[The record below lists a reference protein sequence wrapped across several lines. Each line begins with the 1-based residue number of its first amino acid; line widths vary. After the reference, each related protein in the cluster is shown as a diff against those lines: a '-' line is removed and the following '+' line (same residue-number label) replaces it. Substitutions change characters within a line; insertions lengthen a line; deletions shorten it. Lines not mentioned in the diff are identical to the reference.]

1 MKQIKID
8 ESSVNLKRLTR
19 DYYAQK
25 SQKEA
30 DKYWNEGK
38 IGDHLLNEHLR
49 TPYH

>member
-30 DKYWNEGK
+30 DKYWDEGE
-38 IGDHLLNEHLR
+38 IRIRPYFHLIF
-49 TPYH
+49 